1 MSYAIT
7 KGSRADL
14 AKVRLP
20 GPDQYEDPERP
31 LTANEQEM
39 VRQNFWNSKV
49 PYLIL
54 IIPAIVM
61 GFIAAGIFGLNGHT
75 LASWSLVGL
84 SYLGLMKGL
93 GMYKQIRFDLS
104 LNKLRRESGD

>member
-1 MSYAIT
+1 M
-7 KGSRADL
+7 L
-14 AKVRLP
+14 
-20 GPDQYEDPERP
+20 
-31 LTANEQEM
+31 
-39 VRQNFWNSKV
+39 RQNFLNSMV

-54 IIPAIVM
+54 IIPAIIV
-61 GFIAAGIFGLNGHT
+61 GFLAAGLFGLNGHT